1 MVRIHGLD
9 ETQASKD
16 EDNFDLDR
24 ESVKKIVLKEISIG
38 QAVHPSDIANE
49 YDLDL
54 KMVMDVMSEL
64 KESEQITE
72 KLE

>member
-16 EDNFDLDR
+16 EDNFDLDK
-24 ESVKKIVLKEISIG
+24 ESVKKIILKEISTG
-38 QAVHPSDIANE
+38 QVFHPSDIANE

-64 KESEQITE
+64 KENEQITE